1 MSRTRILRRLAAI
14 TAAAV
19 GAAFALTSATIAAR
33 ATTPQVSQHAP
44 AQAPLGHRRPLHPH
58 RTGYWFITDT
68 LGSTGHPLA
77 FSISGS
83 K

>member
-14 TAAAV
+14 TAVAV
-19 GAAFALTSATIAAR
+19 GAAFALTIAAR

-44 AQAPLGHRRPLHPH
+44 AQAPLGHRRPLFPH
-58 RTGYWFITDT
+58 RNGYWFITDT
-68 LGSTGHPLA
+68 LGSAGHPLA
-77 FSISGS
+77 FSISGG